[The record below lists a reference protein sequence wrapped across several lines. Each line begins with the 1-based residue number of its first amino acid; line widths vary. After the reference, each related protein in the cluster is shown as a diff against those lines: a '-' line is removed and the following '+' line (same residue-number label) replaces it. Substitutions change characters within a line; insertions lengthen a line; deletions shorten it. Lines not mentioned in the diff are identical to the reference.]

1 MNLCGAHGSAITMT
15 PQFYTVATAP
25 DLTKNTATIK
35 LIGNT
40 VGNSAQPDLLMTM
53 TVLNSETKDDHST
66 DILRISWNYFDTT
79 IAKK

>member
-1 MNLCGAHGSAITMT
+1 MCGSNGNPVTKIT
-15 PQFYTVATAP
+15 PQFYTVAAAP

-40 VGNSAQPDLLMTM
+40 VGNSAQPDLTMTM

-66 DILRISWNYFDTT
+66 DILRIQWNYFDQT
-79 IAKK
+79 